1 MEKSTVWK
9 SISIGVI
16 AALLASPAL
25 SQATDKSCAVVL
37 MHGKW
42 GSPQHL
48 THFGRRLEPLCTF
61 NSIEMPWAKRRAY
74 DQPYA
79 VALDD
84 ISKAVNAFRV
94 DGYKMVLLA
103 GHSFGANAALAYMA
117 TKGDADG
124 VIALA
129 PGHSP
134 QYSYSQGIGKDA
146 VDKARDLVAQGKGD
160 ESVTMDDLNQG
171 RRESIRMP
179 AASLWSYFDPNG
191 LGHMPRTASEFKKPV
206 PFLWV
211 IGTGDPL
218 YRAGESFIYAKAP
231 AHSMSRYLVVE
242 AGHVN
247 TPDVAVGQVVDWVRQ
262 VTLPPPK

>member
-1 MEKSTVWK
+1 MLK
-9 SISIGVI
+9 
-16 AALLASPAL
+16 LLALAGLALGFASPVLA
-25 SQATDKSCAVVL
+25 QANDKACAVVL

-42 GSPQHL
+42 GNPQYVA
-48 THFGRRLEPLCTF
+48 HFGRRLEPVCTYK
-61 NSIEMPWAKRRAY
+61 SIEMPWAQRRAY
-74 DQPYA
+74 DQPYP

-84 ISKAVNAFRV
+84 ISKTVNAFRAE
-94 DGYKMVLLA
+94 GYRLVLVA

-134 QYSYSQGIGKDA
+134 QYSYSQGIGKEA

-179 AASLWSYFDPNG
+179 AVSLWSYFDPNG

-206 PFLWV
+206 PLLWV

-218 YRAGESFIYAKAP
+218 YRLGESFVYAKVP
-231 AHSMSRYLVVE
+231 PHPLSRYLVVE
-242 AGHVN
+242 AGHAN
-247 TPDVAVGQVVDWVRQ
+247 TPDVAVAQVVEWLKQ
-262 VTLPPPK
+262 VVAAPAQ

>member
-1 MEKSTVWK
+1 MLKPLVL
-9 SISIGVI
+9 
-16 AALLASPAL
+16 AALAWGLVSPVVA
-25 SQATDKSCAVVL
+25 QTDAKACAVVL

-42 GSPQHL
+42 GNPQYL
-48 THFGRRLEPLCTF
+48 VHFGRRLEPVCAYR
-61 NSIEMPWAKRRAY
+61 SIEMPWAKRRAY
-74 DQPYA
+74 DQAYP

-84 ISKAVNAFRV
+84 VAKAVQAFRTE
-94 DGYKMVLLA
+94 GYRRVLLA

-129 PGHSP
+129 AGHSP

-179 AASLWSYFDPNG
+179 ATSLWSYFDPNG
-191 LGHMPRTASEFKKPV
+191 LGHMPKTASEFKKPV

-218 YRAGESFIYAKAP
+218 FRAGEAFIYAKAP
-231 AHSMSRYLVVE
+231 PHPLSRYLVVE
-242 AGHVN
+242 AGHAN
-247 TPDVAVGQVVDWVRQ
+247 TPDVAVDQVVDWLKQ
-262 VTLPPPK
+262 VVAAPTP